1 MGLSSV
7 CTPYRGGEACVKH
20 CCWWLPEIFILV
32 GERCKADECGGG
44 VRALEY
50 FWKCGGVANCKK
62 WDSTGVPA
70 W

>member
-1 MGLSSV
+1 M
-7 CTPYRGGEACVKH
+7 
-20 CCWWLPEIFILV
+20 
-32 GERCKADECGGG
+32 GERCKADECGGV